1 MSLLT
6 NLIFNGAKH
15 YLTSPFGYRK
25 SFSTKAGSTSN
36 YHSGA
41 DYGTNGQKIPQ
52 YAVENGVVLSAGT
65 DGYGG
70 KYAWIKYPRLNV
82 KMLHYHLDNVAVKTG
97 QKVSKGTLIG
107 NTGMTGRATGVHL
120 HLSIVDLSNGKY
132 LDPEAFNYEEA
143 PAETPK
149 EEPKQ
154 KDGFLPAR
162 GYFCEGDK
170 GPEVHAMCKFFA
182 TNYWG
187 YFGNSR
193 ESAKYKLL
201 GSNGKGDL
209 FGPNLK
215 AWVTDFQRRL
225 GLEKDGCVGPITL
238 GEMRKLGFKY

>member
-1 MSLLT
+1 MSKLT

-25 SFSTKAGSTSN
+25 SFDTKAGSTSN

-52 YAVENGVVLSAGT
+52 YAVENGVVLSAGK
-65 DGYGG
+65 DKYNG

-82 KMLHYHLDNVAVKTG
+82 KMLHYHLDNIAVKAG
-97 QKVSKGTLIG
+97 QEVAKGTLIG

-143 PAETPK
+143 PAEAPK

-193 ESAKYKLL
+193 ETAKYKLL
-201 GSNGKGDL
+201 GKSGKGDL
-209 FGPNLK
+209 FGPYLK
-215 AWVTDFQRRL
+215 AWVADFQRRL
-225 GLEKDGCVGPITL
+225 GLKQDGCVGPITL
-238 GEMRKLGFKY
+238 KEMKDLGFRY